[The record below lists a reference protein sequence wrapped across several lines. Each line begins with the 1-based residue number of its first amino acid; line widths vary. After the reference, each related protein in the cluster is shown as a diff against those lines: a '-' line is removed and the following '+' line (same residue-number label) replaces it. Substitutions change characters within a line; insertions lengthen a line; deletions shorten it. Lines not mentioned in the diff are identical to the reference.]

1 MYLSFCFKRRR
12 MIFEPHFISMVL
24 ASHIWFLVVYALCFV
39 VPLYAGFIV
48 YFELLLTKLSL
59 FEKFTVFS
67 NVFEQRQ
74 WNDYVGPLVHWYVS
88 VLLYLF
94 VRSVQSLLMF
104 FLADF
109 GMVSHVG
116 KQGFSRT
123 FLKKEIQ
130 RLKLEIIALS
140 NIVKSF
146 AEECKQFEKKN
157 NKLTTDNRNLYREY
171 ETSIR
176 TLEFLNT
183 TIRMHLT
190 NKSSHDLEQ
199 WSVVLECETRKV
211 NQEEEDRRHALEAE
225 VVS

>member
-1 MYLSFCFKRRR
+1 

-48 YFELLLTKLSL
+48 YFELLLTK
-59 FEKFTVFS
+59 FTVFS

-74 WNDYVGPLVHWYVS
+74 WNDYVGPLVYWYVS

-94 VRSVQSLLMF
+94 VRSVQSLLMC

-109 GMVSHVG
+109 GMVSHVD

-146 AEECKQFEKKN
+146 VEECKQFDKKN

-176 TLEFLNT
+176 TLEFLNA

-199 WSVVLECETRKV
+199 WSVVLECETRKA

-225 VVS
+225 VMS